1 MEKRSMT
8 VSRNIALLLTILMI
22 GSFIPSG
29 VGLSAESFINESPQ
43 DKTNWWDDWKGDI
56 NHNKVEDSI
65 EVLGQNE
72 RIGIFIDYD
81 RHPDDD
87 DVNRLSSFDFDLK
100 YVYKYI
106 DVICAR
112 NVAVEDVDALSHL
125 PNVVMI
131 KLEPKIYP
139 LLDISSRAIKARDS
153 DNFSPNTVFDMGYTG
168 EGISIAILDT
178 GVDDLGR
185 TPSQRHE
192 SLDDLDDSQST
203 TDDKFIAG
211 VDFTQEETIL
221 NPRDGSFNPDDVD
234 GHGTHCAGIA
244 MGTGGTDDIYVGVAP
259 MARLVDVKV
268 MENWGAGNQGDAIAG
283 IDWCIEHKSEFNIR
297 VLSMSLGGI
306 FGESDGSD
314 EASLAVNRASD
325 AGMVVVVAMGNDGEN
340 RVSSPAAADS
350 SIAVGS
356 VDDEDTINRDD
367 DTLSSF
373 SNTGPRNDDGDN
385 DQLDELKPD
394 VVSYGGG
401 IRSAQANTASGYVIK
416 SGTSMSTPHVAGVV
430 ALMLQANPNLSPDK
444 IKLVLHET
452 SEARGTPSYPE
463 IDPRYNTDY
472 GWGIVDA
479 FKAVDMARG
488 FVEVTVNIT
497 QPSDFAIV
505 SGKITISG
513 TASVDRGSV
522 GLVQVSIDDSN
533 FQDFTLDAEGTT
545 SWSITWDTEYWNGIR
560 EIHARAYSGEYYD
573 TASITVIVENDDG
586 TGGDGGSGEDKG
598 PATIDLGFMRV
609 SLLAAIAFVGILIAL
624 IVIIVVAVILR
635 RKKMYKKL
643 IAERQTQQGMR

>member
-1 MEKRSMT
+1 MNTSKYL
-8 VSRNIALLLTILMI
+8 ALSLILLMV
-22 GSFIPSG
+22 GSFIPTG
-29 VGLSAESFINESPQ
+29 VGLFTDNNIMEPSQADS
-43 DKTNWWDDWKGDI
+43 NWWDNWKGDL
-56 NHNKVEDSI
+56 NHNKIEDSI
-65 EVLGQNE
+65 ENLDRDE
-72 RIGIFIDYD
+72 RIGIFLHYEH
-81 RHPDDD
+81 HPDDE
-87 DVNRLSSFDFDLK
+87 DVNRLSSFDLDVK
-100 YVYKYI
+100 YAYSCI

-112 NVAVEDVDALSHL
+112 NVAVEDVQKLSCL

-131 KLEPKIYP
+131 KLEPKTYP

-192 SLDDLDDSQST
+192 SLDDLDDSPST

-211 VDFTQEETIL
+211 VDFTQEESIWV
-221 NPRDGSFNPDDVD
+221 PRDGSYNPDDTF

-244 MGTGGTDDIYVGVAP
+244 MGTGGADDIYIGVAP
-259 MARLVDVKV
+259 LARLVDIKV
-268 MENWGAGNQGDAIAG
+268 MENWGAGNLGDTVAG
-283 IDWCIEHKSEFNIR
+283 IDWCIQHKSEFNIR
-297 VLSMSLGGI
+297 VLSLSLGGI

-314 EASLAVNRASD
+314 EASMAVDRASE
-325 AGMVVVVAMGNDGEN
+325 AGIVSVVAMGNDGEN
-340 RVSSPAAADS
+340 RVTSPAAADT

-356 VDDEDTINRDD
+356 VDDQDTIDRSD

-373 SNTGPRNDDGDN
+373 SNTGPRQDDGDD

-394 VVSYGGG
+394 VVSYGGS
-401 IRSAQANTASGYVIK
+401 IRSAQANTQSGYVTQ

-444 IKLVLHET
+444 IKLILHET
-452 SEARGTPSYPE
+452 SEARGTPSFPD
-463 IDPRYNTDY
+463 IDPKYNKDY
-472 GWGIVDA
+472 GWGLVDA

-488 FVEVTVNIT
+488 FVEVTVNIS

-505 SGKITISG
+505 QGKVTISG

-522 GLVQVSIDDSN
+522 GLVQVSIDDAN

-545 SWSITWDTEYWNGIR
+545 SWSVTWDTEYWNGVR
-560 EIHARAYSGEYYD
+560 EIYARAYSGEYYD
-573 TASITVIVENDDG
+573 TDFITVIVENEDG
-586 TGGDGGSGEDKG
+586 TGGDGGSEGDKG
-598 PATIDLGFMRV
+598 PETIDLGFMRV
-609 SLLAAIAFVGILIAL
+609 SLLAAVAFVGILIAL
-624 IVIIVVAVILR
+624 IVTIVAAVILR
-635 RKKMYKKL
+635 RRKMYRKL
-643 IAERQTQQGMR
+643 LAERQAQQQTR